1 MVADG
6 AAFEVD
12 SAEKVGSV
20 VYPNGTALPGG
31 PPADDVRDAL
41 FAVALPETEAARDQV
56 SCGSVLA
63 MQCFRL
69 VCAHVCV
76 IHCMGV
82 CSVVYTAM
90 LSHVHNSR
98 LSRSFKVRIYAVAL
112 AAQTVAHVAGLAD
125 TGRVWCQYAR
135 TACRRRGV
143 PRHNATLHTSA
154 CLSLYLQRCW

>member
-56 SCGSVLA
+56 SCGLVLA
-63 MQCFRL
+63 QCNAFGLSVRM
-69 VCAHVCV
+69 CV
-76 IHCMGV
+76 
-82 CSVVYTAM
+82 SYTVWA
-90 LSHVHNSR
+90 
-98 LSRSFKVRIYAVAL
+98 YAL
-112 AAQTVAHVAGLAD
+112 
-125 TGRVWCQYAR
+125 WS
-135 TACRRRGV
+135 
-143 PRHNATLHTSA
+143 TL
-154 CLSLYLQRCW
+154 RC